1 MQVHNALTIDVE
13 DYFQVSA
20 FERHVRREDWERL
33 PRRVEANVERVLA
46 LLAER
51 RITAT
56 FFVLGWIAE
65 RHPSLVRR
73 LSEQGHEVAS
83 HGYGHKRVT
92 DSTPDEFRADV
103 ARTKRMLEDLTGQ
116 PVTGYRAPSYSMSS
130 ATPWAHGILQEEG
143 YRYSSSLY
151 PISHDHY
158 GDPLAPRFPFAP
170 LGPEASLVEIPI
182 ATIQLGVRRLPAGG
196 GGYFRLFPYV
206 LSRWA
211 IRRLNHIDQSP
222 AVFYFHPWEI
232 DPDQPRVSGLPPRS
246 RFRHYLNL
254 DKCFARLS
262 RLTEDFAW
270 SRMDD
275 VFAEAIFGHSP
286 DRATQARTSAALL
299 PKASVA

>member
-1 MQVHNALTIDVE
+1 MQRRNALTIDVE

-20 FERHVRREDWERL
+20 FERHVSREDWERL
-33 PRRVEANVERVLA
+33 PRRVEDNVECILD

-51 RITAT
+51 RIAAT

-73 LSEQGHEVAS
+73 CCDAGHEIAS
-83 HGYGHKRVT
+83 HGYGHRRVADQT
-92 DSTPDEFRADV
+92 ADEFRSDV

-116 PVTGYRAPSYSMSS
+116 RVLGYRAPSYSINV
-130 ATPWAHGILQEEG
+130 ATPWAHRILHEEG

-158 GDPLAPRFPFAP
+158 GDPSAPRFPFAP
-170 LGPEASLVEIPI
+170 LGAESPLLEIPI
-182 ATIQLGVRRLPAGG
+182 ATIEIGGRRLPAGG
-196 GGYFRLFPYV
+196 GGYFRLFPYL

-211 IRRLNHIDQSP
+211 IRRLNDVDQAS

-232 DPDQPRVSGLPPRS
+232 DPAQPRVPGLPLRS

-254 DKCFARLS
+254 DRCFTRLS
-262 RLTEDFAW
+262 RLTGDFAW

-275 VFAEAIFGHSP
+275 VFAGRIFDHV
-286 DRATQARTSAALL
+286 
-299 PKASVA
+299 AS